1 MRLRRFYAIMHLK
14 VGEARMKQ
22 VNTNLTES
30 QFSSNL
36 KVSSRLKS
44 RFDRIN
50 DAIRFI
56 YEIKGNKFCL
66 GKYDP

>member
-1 MRLRRFYAIMHLK
+1 MHLK

-44 RFDRIN
+44 RFDRNN